1 MKINRLILTNFRSH
15 RSTEFSFSRINVGRG
30 THGTGKTSIQLAIE
44 MLLTGKCD
52 RTDLAGRGAQ
62 SLISAGA
69 KEFRIEALTDKAE
82 IQFRRNGT
90 GGDLVIGNRAGKAAY
105 AWIEGNIA
113 PLPVLSAVLNSGRFL
128 EMDEREQK
136 ALLAGA
142 LAADPVAIDPEIVT
156 LANSCFNAF
165 MDVGNVAKTEVRSA
179 AEIDAIYQ
187 ALFKSRADV
196 NRDLKNMGELTPP
209 EKPEGMPMRQD
220 VTDLLKNLRGQRD
233 DKARER
239 YKIEAGYNGRRDKLD
254 AAKAAKAQYEPEV
267 VVSSEELAKLDKLAK
282 KKPQAAKLDATIAE
296 LQSSLTAQR
305 NELSKLKEEPSIDK
319 CPLCGAPR
327 SVGDRSQMI
336 AILEGKIPQTEA
348 ELTAKQTERTKLGDP
363 ATAQA
368 KLDKHFA
375 AIKHYQKAETAIAE
389 VGELGAA
396 PDVAT
401 LVEEITELETRI
413 AHGEEI
419 ERECVA
425 YEAKVQEH
433 QKVAARAKR
442 LEEQSEALDKLVEY
456 FSDRGPLKA
465 KLVGGKLPAFRDR
478 INEVLARFGFVCQ
491 FELEPY
497 RILVGYQGGGVDT
510 TFLSL
515 GQLSESEGYRF
526 AIAFQIALAE
536 ATGVNFVV
544 IDRSDMLL
552 PAVRSQLAR
561 ALDES
566 NLDQAIVLCA
576 GEPLES
582 YPNVEGLT
590 FFELDNVDGATQV
603 RVPNAVEA

>member
-69 KEFRIEALTDKAE
+69 KELRIEALTDKAE
-82 IQFRRNGT
+82 MQFRRNGT
-90 GGDLVIGNRAGKAAY
+90 GGELVIGNRAGKAAT

-113 PLPVLSAVLNSGRFL
+113 PIPVLSAVLNSGRFL

-142 LAADPVAIDPEIVT
+142 LAADPVRLESWVLESALDLGGDLP
-156 LANSCFNAF
+156 N
-165 MDVGNVAKTEVRSA
+165 EVRDA
-179 AEIDAIYQ
+179 AEVDRIHKKLFDA
-187 ALFKSRADV
+187 RAQV
-196 NRDLKNMGELTPP
+196 NRDLKAYGDIAAP
-209 EKPEGMPMRQD
+209 EKPEGMPSRQD
-220 VTDLLKNLRGQRD
+220 VTDLLRQLRDQRD
-233 DKARER
+233 EKSRER
-239 YKIEAGYNGRRDKLD
+239 YKVEAGYNGRRDRLA
-254 AAKAAKAQYEPEV
+254 AAKGIKAQYEPAILETD
-267 VVSSEELAKLDKLAK
+267 ELAKLDKLAK
-282 KKPQAAKLDATIAE
+282 KKAQAAKLDREIDQLQAQIRIGREFIADLSNQKSANCPTCGQE
-296 LQSSLTAQR
+296 MPPKQHEHSLDHYVTEVKEREQNLEKLQA
-305 NELSKLKEEPSIDK
+305 
-319 CPLCGAPR
+319 
-327 SVGDRSQMI
+327 DR
-336 AILEGKIPQTEA
+336 L
-348 ELTAKQTERTKLGDP
+348 KLGDP
-363 ATAQA
+363 AAAQA
-368 KLDKHFA
+368 KLDAHFA
-375 AIKHYQKAETAIAE
+375 AIKPYQQAESTVAEIGELGDAPDVTAIAAE
-389 VGELGAA
+389 IDEL
-396 PDVAT
+396 DK
-401 LVEEITELETRI
+401 RI
-413 AHGEEI
+413 EKGREI
-419 ERECVA
+419 ELKCTE
-425 YEAKVQEH
+425 YEGQLAQHQRVTAAK
-433 QKVAARAKR
+433 ARK
-442 LEEQSEALDKLVEY
+442 EKESEALDRLVEY

-465 KLVGGKLPAFRDR
+465 KLVGGKLPAF
-478 INEVLARFGFVCQ
+478 NERVNETLHRFGFGCSIN
-491 FELEPY
+491 LEPY
-497 RILVGYQGGGVDT
+497 SIQVAVSTVRQTSDLLN
-510 TFLSL
+510 LS
-515 GQLSESEGYRF
+515 QLSESEQYRF

-552 PAVRSQLAR
+552 PAVRAQLAR

-603 RVPNAVEA
+603 HVPNAVEA